1 MPSSEELYFRGSLRD
16 IPTNTYLPAIL
27 RQRLNTDLWDNLM
40 LKQDKKFQ
48 NIFKKFEGIRDV
60 FVILGNF
67 VSVDS
72 LTQALKLIRT
82 LWQWKGNFKKAF

>member
-1 MPSSEELYFRGSLRD
+1 MTILIYFAAVFSNVTQCPPQELYFRGSLRD

-48 NIFKKFEGIRDV
+48 NIFKKFRGHTGCIC
-60 FVILGNF
+60 NF
-67 VSVDS
+67 RQ
-72 LTQALKLIRT
+72 LCIC
-82 LWQWKGNFKKAF
+82 

>member
-72 LTQALKLIRT
+72 LTQTLKLIRT
-82 LWQWKGNFKKAF
+82 L

>member
-27 RQRLNTDLWDNLM
+27 RQRLNTDPWDNLM

-48 NIFKKFEGIRDV
+48 NICKKFRGHTGCIR
-60 FVILGNF
+60 NF
-67 VSVDS
+67 RQ
-72 LTQALKLIRT
+72 LCIC
-82 LWQWKGNFKKAF
+82 

>member
-27 RQRLNTDLWDNLM
+27 RQRLNTDPWDNLM

-48 NIFKKFEGIRDV
+48 NICKKLRGHTGCIC
-60 FVILGNF
+60 NF
-67 VSVDS
+67 RQ
-72 LTQALKLIRT
+72 LYIC
-82 LWQWKGNFKKAF
+82 W

>member
-27 RQRLNTDLWDNLM
+27 RQRLNTDPWDNLM

-48 NIFKKFEGIRDV
+48 NICKKFRGHTGCIC
-60 FVILGNF
+60 
-67 VSVDS
+67 
-72 LTQALKLIRT
+72 
-82 LWQWKGNFKKAF
+82 NFKQLCIC